1 MYTEDI
7 DHIGV
12 VVENIDQAIKFYQ
25 ENFNMKLVHY
35 EVLNDRGIKVAFLT
49 GQDGTAAVELLEP
62 LNHEDMNNTV
72 AKFLKNKGPGLHH
85 LAIRVKDIEGA
96 LEELKAKGLQLV
108 DQSPRPGARGHLVAF
123 IHPKS
128 VMGVLLELVQEV
140 HK

>member
-35 EVLNDRGIKVAFLT
+35 EVLQDRGLKVAFLT
-49 GQDGTAAVELLEP
+49 GQDGIAAVELLEP

-72 AKFLKNKGPGLHH
+72 AKFLKNRGPGLHH
-85 LAIRVKDIEGA
+85 LAIRVKDIKGA
-96 LEELKAKGLQLV
+96 LDELKVKGLQLV

-123 IHPKS
+123 VHPKS
-128 VMGVLLELVQEV
+128 VMGVLLELVQEA
-140 HK
+140 HH